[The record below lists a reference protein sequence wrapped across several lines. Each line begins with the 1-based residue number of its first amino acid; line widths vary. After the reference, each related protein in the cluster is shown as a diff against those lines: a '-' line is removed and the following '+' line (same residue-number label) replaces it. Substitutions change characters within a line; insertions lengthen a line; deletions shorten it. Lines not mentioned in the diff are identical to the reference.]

1 MSSINSQSVAMDV
14 DTPSNGP
21 GTLKRCSSAP
31 MINET
36 NANMTTA
43 NPSTSTARDPQPFN
57 IFQNISQ
64 PRTRRFSASFSPVPG
79 SPVSSLRLTPRINQL
94 RQEEHADVSNLREL
108 AHEREIHHTMQIS
121 QSWEDLSIMNE
132 SQSEANK
139 IGKMGPLHVN
149 LPPYGLNCN
158 SPSPTRLTSPGFQSP
173 TRTST
178 RSIFRRSASPV
189 LRPSPLISAKRKL
202 DDDKLDYHMSP
213 RAKRVHSYSVDR
225 GGLLTTTPS
234 SLPGSLSSVGTPES
248 LSSADSPG
256 FTFRNVDSPSPSRA
270 LTSEPMIVSKNDHDM
285 TESPS

>member
-14 DTPSNGP
+14 DTPANGP

-36 NANMTTA
+36 NAIMTTA

-57 IFQNISQ
+57 LFHNPGQ

-79 SPVSSLRLTPRINQL
+79 SPVSNLRLTPRINQL
-94 RQEEHADVSNLREL
+94 RQEEHADLNNSREL
-108 AHEREIHHTMQIS
+108 AHEKELHHTMQIS

-132 SQSEANK
+132 THGEQ
-139 IGKMGPLHVN
+139 KMAKMVPLHVN
-149 LPPYGLNCN
+149 LPPHGLHCN
-158 SPSPTRLTSPGFQSP
+158 SPSPTRLISPNYQSP
-173 TRTST
+173 TRTRT
-178 RSIFRRSASPV
+178 FIRRSASPV
-189 LRPSPLISAKRKL
+189 LRPSPLSAKRKL
-202 DDDKLDYHMSP
+202 DDDKLLDCHMSP
-213 RAKRVHSYSVDR
+213 RAKRVHSYSASDR
-225 GGLLTTTPS
+225 GGLLTTTPN

-270 LTSEPMIVSKNDHDM
+270 LPSEPMIVSKNDHDM